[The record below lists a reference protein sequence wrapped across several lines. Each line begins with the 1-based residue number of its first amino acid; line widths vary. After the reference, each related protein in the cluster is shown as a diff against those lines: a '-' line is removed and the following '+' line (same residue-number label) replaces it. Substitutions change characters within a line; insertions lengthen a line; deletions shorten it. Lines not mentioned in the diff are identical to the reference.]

1 MLKRTT
7 VILATMVLL
16 TGCAPSEVDST
27 TSQSSAPTATPSQAV
42 LPSIDPIT
50 AAGVMISGELGS
62 EPIVEILADAKPAT
76 QLVIADQFLG
86 EGAAVLATS
95 TVLVNYIGI
104 GLTTGQ
110 VFESSWASRTPL
122 EISLNQVI
130 TGWTQG
136 FTGMK
141 PGGRRLLVIPA
152 DLAYGTMPPAGSGIE
167 PNETLIFVVDLIDFK

>member
-7 VILATMVLL
+7 VILATVVLL
-16 TGCAPSEVDST
+16 TGCAQSEVEST
-27 TSQSSAPTATPSQAV
+27 TSQSSSPTVMPTQPA
-42 LPSIDPIT
+42 LPPIDPIT
-50 AAGVMISGELGS
+50 AAGVLVSGELGS
-62 EPIVEILADAKPAT
+62 EPIVEILSDAKPAT

-95 TVLVNYIGI
+95 TVLANYIGV

-110 VFESSWASRTPL
+110 VFQSSWASQSPL

-141 PGGRRLLVIPA
+141 PGGRRLLVIPG

>member
-7 VILATMVLL
+7 VIVATLVLL
-16 TGCAPSEVDST
+16 TGCAQSDVEST
-27 TSQSSAPTATPSQAV
+27 TSQSSSPTVMPTQAV

-50 AAGVMISGELGS
+50 AAGVLVSGELGS
-62 EPIVEILADAKPAT
+62 EPIVEILSDATPAK
-76 QLVIADQFLG
+76 QLVIADQVLG
-86 EGAAVLATS
+86 QGAAVLATS

-104 GLTTGQ
+104 GLTSGQ
-110 VFESSWASRTPL
+110 KFDSSWDRGTPL
-122 EISLNQVI
+122 EISLSQVI

-136 FTGMK
+136 FPGMK
-141 PGGRRLLVIPA
+141 PGGRRLLVIPG

>member
-16 TGCAPSEVDST
+16 TGCAQSEIEST
-27 TSQSSAPTATPSQAV
+27 TSQSSSPTVMPTQPA
-42 LPSIDPIT
+42 LPPIDPIT
-50 AAGVMISGELGS
+50 AAGVLVSGELGS
-62 EPIVEILADAKPAT
+62 EPIVEILLDATPAK

-104 GLTTGQ
+104 GLTSGQ
-110 VFESSWASRTPL
+110 KFDSSWDRGTPL
-122 EISLNQVI
+122 EISLSQVI

-136 FTGMK
+136 FPGMK
-141 PGGRRLLVIPA
+141 PGGRRLLVIPG

>member
-7 VILATMVLL
+7 AIVATMVLL
-16 TGCAPSEVDST
+16 TGCAQSEVEST
-27 TSQSSAPTATPSQAV
+27 TSQSSSATAMPSQAV
-42 LPSIDPIT
+42 LPPIDPIT
-50 AAGVMISGELGS
+50 AAGVMVSGELGS
-62 EPIVEILADAKPAT
+62 EPIVEILSDAKPAT

-95 TVLVNYIGI
+95 TVLANYIGI